1 MAKKVLYV
9 RSAPYD
15 LDINSYNIQE
25 IGLGKAFCEL
35 GYDFDFIAFK
45 KSSPYRSIIFYN
57 SGANVARYIEKPRI
71 RVDRCGINLN
81 VCKKKF
87 LKQYDIIICSEYF
100 QIESYLISRNTKNAV
115 IYSGPYYNI
124 FLFKFLSYI
133 YDAIFTKLINKNIK
147 CIFVKSKLAYSFLK
161 KKGYTKLYTLGV
173 ALDTLRFD
181 NEIII
186 KSETQRLIDYMTNN
200 RCILYVGTLSDRKN
214 FPFLLKIY
222 QKVIENYPDVK
233 FVIIGKSV
241 INPLKKL
248 LGKKDSNY
256 EKECMS
262 KFPQNVK
269 DGIIRVQRIDNPQL
283 KFIYPLAKAFL
294 LLSKIEIF
302 GIVTLEAMYFKTPVI
317 TSYNGGSA
325 TLIEGKETGLVLK
338 DFDPNLWANAIGKY
352 LDDSQYVEKVKNN
365 AHELVLNHFN
375 WKNLANQIISISTD
389 GLD

>member
-1 MAKKVLYV
+1 
-9 RSAPYD
+9 
-15 LDINSYNIQE
+15 
-25 IGLGKAFCEL
+25 
-35 GYDFDFIAFK
+35 
-45 KSSPYRSIIFYN
+45 
-57 SGANVARYIEKPRI
+57 
-71 RVDRCGINLN
+71 
-81 VCKKKF
+81 
-87 LKQYDIIICSEYF
+87 
-100 QIESYLISRNTKNAV
+100 
-115 IYSGPYYNI
+115 
-124 FLFKFLSYI
+124 
-133 YDAIFTKLINKNIK
+133 
-147 CIFVKSKLAYSFLK
+147 
-161 KKGYTKLYTLGV
+161 
-173 ALDTLRFD
+173 
-181 NEIII
+181 
-186 KSETQRLIDYMTNN
+186 MTNN

-294 LLSKIEIF
+294 LPSKIEIF
-302 GIVTLEAMYFKTPVI
+302 GMVLLEAMYFKTPVI